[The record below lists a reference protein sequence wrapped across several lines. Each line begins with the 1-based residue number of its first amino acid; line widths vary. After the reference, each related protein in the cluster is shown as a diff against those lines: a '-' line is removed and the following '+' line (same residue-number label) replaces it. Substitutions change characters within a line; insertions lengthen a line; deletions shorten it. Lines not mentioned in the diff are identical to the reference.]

1 MHPNRLGALGVESA
15 ATRGW
20 DHSDLALRR
29 RPAGG
34 FGGWL
39 PLSLIPGLRRRLE
52 SIRRLLKPPSSGP
65 GGVPPPMQSCDGH
78 WEDPLLWLLIIH

>member
-1 MHPNRLGALGVESA
+1 MHPNRLGALAVESA

-29 RPAGG
+29 RPTGG
-34 FGGWL
+34 FSGWL
-39 PLSLIPGLRRRLE
+39 PLSLIPGLHRRLA
-52 SIRRLLKPPSSGP
+52 SMRRLPKRPSSGP
-65 GGVPPPMQSCDGH
+65 GGVLPRMQSWDGH